1 MQNTNLDA
9 FFKVK
14 DFINADGNRF
24 IRYDG
29 AAYILTITLQKDFI
43 YLQILRGQDAPKYT
57 PEMYIDEDDDYKPVR
72 VEIQTTSYG
81 ALSPF
86 ETEQVIQG
94 LRHAV
99 DTAAVIQEKFI
110 GPIRA
115 GLFVFGDMIPQEKEE
130 EKC

>member
-1 MQNTNLDA
+1 
-9 FFKVK
+9 
-14 DFINADGNRF
+14 
-24 IRYDG
+24 
-29 AAYILTITLQKDFI
+29 
-43 YLQILRGQDAPKYT
+43 
-57 PEMYIDEDDDYKPVR
+57 MYIRCDGDYKPSR

-86 ETEQVIQG
+86 EVEQVIQG
-94 LRHAV
+94 LQHAV

-115 GLFVFGDMIPQEKEE
+115 GLFVFGNLIPQEKEE

>member
-1 MQNTNLDA
+1 MQNTNLGP

-14 DFINADGNRF
+14 DFINAEGNRF

-29 AAYILTITLQKDFI
+29 GAYILTITLQKDFI
-43 YLQILRGQDAPKYT
+43 YLQIFQGKDAPRYT
-57 PEMYIDEDDDYKPVR
+57 PDMYIRCDNHYLPVR

-86 ETEQVIQG
+86 KTEQVIQG
-94 LRHAV
+94 FRHAV
-99 DTAAVIQEKFI
+99 DTAAAIQEKFI
-110 GPIRA
+110 APIRA
-115 GLFVFGDMIPQEKEE
+115 GLFVFGDPIPQEEEE